1 MRIATRYAVRTMTV
15 ADIPQ
20 VLEVEKESFP
30 TMWPPTAFKRE
41 LQQNQLAHYIA
52 VVERNPSF
60 EAPLRLP
67 MEAHNRPG
75 AFERL
80 FGEVRHLLGSEE
92 DTPLP
97 SPEQRAELI
106 VGFIGVWLLPDEAH
120 IVTFGVR
127 QSRRRQGV
135 GELLLISAIEL
146 AQAKGTE
153 AVTLECRVSNAPA
166 LALYQKYGFE
176 KVGLRPRYYSDDRE
190 DAYVLTVGSVSTTQY
205 RARFEQLKAE
215 HWNRLGEYDPEG

>member
-15 ADIPQ
+15 TDIPQ

-60 EAPLRLP
+60 EAPLQSP
-67 MEAHNRPG
+67 MEAPKRTG

-92 DTPLP
+92 DSPLP
-97 SPEQRAELI
+97 PPEQRAELVI
-106 VGFIGVWLLPDEAH
+106 GFIGVWLLPDEAH

-146 AQAKGTE
+146 AQAKGQE
-153 AVTLECRVSNAPA
+153 AVTLECRVSNEPA
-166 LALYQKYGFE
+166 LALYEKYGFE

-190 DAYVLTVGSVSTTQY
+190 DAYVLTVGSVVTDKY
-205 RARFEQLKAE
+205 HAGFEQLKAE
-215 HWNRLGEYDPEG
+215 HRDRYGECDVEV